1 MFEDQIAAIDKF
13 SQMRVGALFMSMGTG
28 KTRAALE
35 LCRHNQDEVDLALWL
50 SPKST
55 IANLKAELSQ
65 CEPLNIP
72 LEAYGYET
80 LASSDKQYVRL
91 LDRLKGRRIFL
102 ICDESLYLKNGETKR
117 WRRTN
122 HIRQQFA
129 DFVLILNG
137 TPVTRDE
144 MDIYWQM
151 NLLSPQIIGM
161 SENQFRNTMFTK
173 HIDTLNHR
181 VWWKSCDKNV
191 AWLKSR
197 ISPYIFESNLRIDSD
212 IFYDEILAPLS
223 ANGEESYYNAKRRL
237 LRDIADENDT
247 KIMAELSKMKQ
258 LVACD
263 SQKNQMVA
271 KFANNLYGPV
281 LIFCCYLDE
290 QDQIARELPKSLT
303 INGSTSPAARDQ
315 IIKEWNAS
323 SDRPLIMTYGTG
335 AVGLNL
341 QHSSQ
346 VLLASLPWDY
356 ATYIQAIHRVYR
368 RGQTANQVCVE
379 KFKSRAGIS
388 NLVDEC
394 IWRKTTL
401 AELIKT
407 VDWRTEL

>member
-1 MFEDQIAAIDKF
+1 MFQDQLEAIGKF
-13 SQMRVGALFMSMGTG
+13 NQMKVGALFMAMGTG
-28 KTRAALE
+28 KTRTALE
-35 LCRHNQDEVDLALWL
+35 LCRINQRNVDLVLWL
-50 SPKST
+50 APKST
-55 IANLKAELSQ
+55 IANLQAELVQ
-65 CEPLNIP
+65 CEPLEVP
-72 LEAYGYET
+72 LETYGYET
-80 LASSDKQYVRL
+80 IASSDKQYLRL
-91 LDRLKGRRIFL
+91 LDHLNGKRIFL
-102 ICDESLYLKNGETKR
+102 VCDESLYLKNGETKR

-129 DFVLILNG
+129 EFVLILNG

-151 NLLSPQIIGM
+151 NLLSPQIIGL

-197 ISPYIFESNLRIDSD
+197 ISPYIFECDLKIDTG
-212 IFYDEILAPLS
+212 IWHDECLVPLS
-223 ANGEESYYNAKRRL
+223 ADASQAYADAKRRL
-237 LRDIADENDT
+237 LKNIADENDT
-247 KIMAELSKMKQ
+247 KIMAELSKMKM

-263 SQKNQMVA
+263 EDKNKMVA
-271 KFANNLYGPV
+271 QYAKNVSQPT

-290 QDQIARELPKSLT
+290 MNKIKKHLPESLI
-303 INGSTSPAARDQ
+303 INGATSADERAK
-315 IIKEWNAS
+315 IIAEWNNGN
-323 SDRPLIMTYGTG
+323 RPLIMTYGVG

-346 VLLASLPWDY
+346 VILASLPWDY
-356 ATYIQAIHRVYR
+356 ATYSQAIHRVYR
-368 RGQTANQVCVE
+368 RGQTAKKVNVE
-379 KFKSRAGIS
+379 KFRSRAGIC

-407 VDWRTEL
+407 VDWRARL

>member
-13 SQMRVGALFMSMGTG
+13 SQMRVGALFMGMGTG
-28 KTRAALE
+28 KTRTALE
-35 LCRHNQDEVDLALWL
+35 LCRHNQDEVDLILWL
-50 SPKST
+50 APKST

-91 LDRLKGRRIFL
+91 LDRLKGCRVFL
-102 ICDESLYLKNGETKR
+102 VCDESLYLKNGETKR

-122 HIRQQFA
+122 RIRQQFA

-161 SENQFRNTMFTK
+161 SENQFRNIMFTK
-173 HIDTLNHR
+173 HIDTVNHR
-181 VWWKSCDKNV
+181 VWWKSCNKNV

-197 ISPYIFESNLRIDSD
+197 VSPYVFESELKIDTGV
-212 IFYDEILAPLS
+212 YYGETLAPLS
-223 ANGEESYYNAKRRL
+223 DECQVSYYNAKKKL
-237 LRDIADENDT
+237 LKNIADENDT

-258 LVACD
+258 VVACD

-271 KFANNLYGPV
+271 KFCRNIDGPV

-290 QDQIARELPKSLT
+290 QSQIAKELPDAFV
-303 INGSTSPAARDQ
+303 INGSTNASDRDE
-315 IIKEWNAS
+315 IIAEWNS
-323 SDRPLIMTYGTG
+323 GDRPLIMTYGTG

-407 VDWRTEL
+407 VDWRAQL